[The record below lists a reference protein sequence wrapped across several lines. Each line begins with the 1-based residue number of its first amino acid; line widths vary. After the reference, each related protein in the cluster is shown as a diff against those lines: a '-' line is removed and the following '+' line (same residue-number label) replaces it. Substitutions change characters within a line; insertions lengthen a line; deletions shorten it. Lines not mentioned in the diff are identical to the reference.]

1 MSPIIEKLESN
12 VRSYCRSFPATFK
25 SAEGALITD
34 AQGRSYIDLF
44 AGAGALNYGHNDPDL
59 KNSLVDYILNDGIAH
74 ALDLTTVAK
83 ENFLQAFSDLILA
96 PRNLSYRVM
105 FPGPTGTNA
114 VEAALKIAR
123 KITGRTEVIAF
134 TNAFHGMT
142 LGSLALT
149 GNQGKRKGAGVP
161 LSSVTRMPFDG
172 YLGENID
179 TLDYLER
186 ALQDTSS
193 GVELPAAIIVETV
206 QAEGGI
212 HVASNKWLK
221 RLSTIAK
228 RSGTLLIVDDI
239 QAGCGRTGTFFSFEN
254 SGIVPDIVCLS
265 KSLSGFG
272 LPFALTLV
280 HPDLDALSP
289 GQHNGTFRGNNLAFV
304 TATAAL
310 HKYWADEKLEL
321 EVREKSLLTGQ
332 KLEAIA
338 REFNGQRRGRGLIQ
352 GVAFSDPRLATEAS
366 KEAFARA
373 VIVETSGAKD
383 EVLKVL
389 PPLTIEKSLL
399 IEALDRVHLAV
410 RSAHKNL
417 QLVRTQHRPSAAP
430 LLS

>member
-1 MSPIIEKLESN
+1 
-12 VRSYCRSFPATFK
+12 
-25 SAEGALITD
+25 
-34 AQGRSYIDLF
+34 
-44 AGAGALNYGHNDPDL
+44 
-59 KNSLVDYILNDGIAH
+59 
-74 ALDLTTVAK
+74 
-83 ENFLQAFSDLILA
+83 
-96 PRNLSYRVM
+96 
-105 FPGPTGTNA
+105 
-114 VEAALKIAR
+114 
-123 KITGRTEVIAF
+123 
-134 TNAFHGMT
+134 
-142 LGSLALT
+142 
-149 GNQGKRKGAGVP
+149 GVP

-172 YLGENID
+172 YLGENVD
-179 TLDYLER
+179 TLDYLEK

-254 SGIVPDIVCLS
+254 SGFVPDIVCLS

-280 HPDLDALSP
+280 HPDLDALTP
-289 GQHNGTFRGNNLAFV
+289 GQHNGTCRGNNLAFV

-310 HKYWADEKLEL
+310 HKYWADEKLQL
-321 EVREKSLLTGQ
+321 EVREKSLLAGR

-366 KEAFARA
+366 KEAFSRA

-399 IEALDRVHLAV
+399 IQALDRVHLAV

-417 QLVRTQHRPSAAP
+417 QLVTTQHRPSAAP